1 MHHYVIETDRLRLRP
16 LTLDDAEAEFAWVG
30 DPKVN
35 RYMPYNLYTS
45 VQQVREYLAGVVADT
60 SAHLEFGF
68 ERRSDGLLIGAGS
81 VGPNEAENAW
91 EIGYNLRADCWNQGY
106 TTEAARALIDFARHT
121 FGATDFFAAHA
132 TANPASGRVMEH
144 CGMTFDHFC
153 EYSRFDGSETFP
165 AKSYRMHL
173 DAPSPNAGRLA
184 GLAQLL
190 TDSGADFTLIRR
202 QKPILSAQDAAECCD
217 PALAAPS
224 LVAQTERGLMLM
236 IVSSTRGRLDFG
248 ALKAA
253 LGLEKLKL
261 ADPEKVRQE
270 TGFAPGAIPLVG
282 TNLPCIFDD
291 RLRALPCIYGGS
303 GDERVTLKIAPGDA
317 RRLNDVRAGIPA

>member
-35 RYMPYNLYTS
+35 RYMPYSLYTS

-60 SAHLEFGF
+60 SPHLEFGF

-81 VGPNEAENAW
+81 VGPNEAEGAW

-106 TTEAARALIDFARHT
+106 ATEAARALIDFARHT
-121 FGATDFFAAHA
+121 FGATDFIAAHA
-132 TANPASGRVMEH
+132 VANPASGRVMEH
-144 CGMTFDHFC
+144 CGMTFDRFC

-165 AKSYRMHL
+165 AKAYRMHL
-173 DAPSPNAGRLA
+173 DSPGPNAGRLA

-190 TDSGADFTLIRR
+190 TDSGADVTLIRR
-202 QKPILSAQDAAECCD
+202 QTPILSVQDAADFCD

-224 LVAQTERGLMLM
+224 LVVQTEQRLMLM
-236 IVSSTRGRLDFG
+236 IVSAVRGMLDFN

-253 LGLEKLKL
+253 LGFEKLKL
-261 ADPEKVRQE
+261 ADPKRVLSQ
-270 TGFAPGAIPLVG
+270 TGFVPGAIPLVG
-282 TNLPCIFDD
+282 MNLPCIFDD
-291 RLRALPCIYGGS
+291 RLRALPCIFGGS
-303 GDERVTLKIAPGDA
+303 GDRLVTLKIAPEDV
-317 RRLNDVRAGIPA
+317 RRLNDVRAVIPE